1 MRNDKI
7 IYHIDNLIT
16 TIKLTLMFIMIIAIG
31 ALFQP
36 ANTFYTWTQLIGF
49 GFLLVVGMLIGY
61 QFVFGYIYTYYI
73 KLSKEERDEFYNYII
88 KRLFNAF
95 LEVEFYGLLLIV
107 YNLFTLKT
115 AIALAYIIAFLILMA
130 ITWFVGDRLLKS

>member
-1 MRNDKI
+1 MLNDKI
-7 IYHIDNLIT
+7 TYYIDNIIT

-49 GFLLVVGMLIGY
+49 SFLLVVGMLIGY

-73 KLSKEERDEFYNYII
+73 KLSKEKRDEFYNYII

>member
-1 MRNDKI
+1 
-7 IYHIDNLIT
+7 
-16 TIKLTLMFIMIIAIG
+16 MIIAIG